1 MLYLGILER
10 ISSIDKSSSGCI
22 IRAVAEDGGGTR
34 GLFASGRGRVR
45 RDETLV
51 AEEAATESLA
61 LSDEELTSEEGPEE
75 GLDITAGDERVAE
88 LEVADDW
95 PRSAEAAEGN
105 KGFRGK
111 FIEKGAP
118 GVVAGGGPLGG
129 GIEETNPEG
138 RPGGNGTLLT
148 AGAIGG
154 GGNLALINAVGLIGG
169 GGPCGGR

>member
-1 MLYLGILER
+1 MLYLGILAR

-22 IRAVAEDGGGTR
+22 IRAVADEGGGTR
-34 GLFASGRGRVR
+34 GLFGSGGGRMS

-51 AEEAATESLA
+51 AEEAATESVA
-61 LSDEELTSEEGPEE
+61 FSDEGVTSEEGPDE

-111 FIEKGAP
+111 FIEKGVPVA
-118 GVVAGGGPLGG
+118 AGGGPLGG
-129 GIEETNPEG
+129 GIEETDPG
-138 RPGGNGTLLT
+138 GSPGGNGTLL
-148 AGAIGG
+148 AAEGAIGG
-154 GGNLALINAVGLIGG
+154 GGNFALINAVGLIGG
-169 GGPCGGR
+169 GGPGGR